1 MCAGGRAFAR
11 GWTIVFFSLMLAGC
25 GPLLPGF
32 WAHSWLYKVPVS
44 QVAKTVRCEVSAFL
58 IEERKRQSKPDNWKR
73 RLTLDAT
80 EGATIALTLQ
90 EEHGGGVTYIGI
102 DLNRLGL
109 SSLADL
115 IAAQNKAPNLQAG
128 LQGKGQ
134 ISSKIEFKIPQV
146 PGPQAELEQECR
158 PLETLPLPLSL
169 DTWLDRFFDSLQQDR
184 PEKIATE
191 CMTKITLR
199 TQFQVV
205 VSVKGGSNPLFGTAF
220 ILPISGLNFEYNPTF
235 THTLEI
241 GFFPTLNALNKANSG
256 WCQKEKVAKVT
267 VAPRAPR

>member
-1 MCAGGRAFAR
+1 MRGGVRAFAR
-11 GWTIVFFSLMLAGC
+11 GWIIVFSGLMLAGC

-32 WAHSWLYKVPVS
+32 WAHSWVHKVPVNR
-44 QVAKTVRCEVSAFL
+44 VAKTIRCEVSAFL
-58 IEERKRQSKPDNWKR
+58 IEEGRRQSQANNGKS

-146 PGPQAELEQECR
+146 PGPKAELEQECR

-169 DTWLDRFFDSLQQDR
+169 DTWLDRFFDSVR
-184 PEKIATE
+184 EEKIATE

-205 VSVKGGSNPLFGTAF
+205 VSIKGGSNPLFGTAF

-235 THTLEI
+235 THALEI
-241 GFFPTLNALNKANSG
+241 GFFPTLNKGKSG
-256 WCQKEKVAKVT
+256 WCQKEKVSKVAAT
-267 VAPRAPR
+267 PRPTR